1 MQNDREYNSMLL
13 DYYGELLTR
22 HQQNILDEYFNED
35 LSMNEIAENYQVSKS
50 AIQDL
55 IKRSLVQLNDYEKT
69 LKLIKKDRKMNE
81 ILEQMKQ
88 ESNELLDAYIQKIEN
103 IK

>member
-1 MQNDREYNSMLL
+1 M
-13 DYYGELLTR
+13 
-22 HQQNILDEYFNED
+22 H
-35 LSMNEIAENYQVSKS
+35 EIAEHLLISKS
-50 AIQDL
+50 AVQDL
-55 IKRSLVQLNDYEKT
+55 IKRSLIQLNDYEKT

>member
-1 MQNDREYNSMLL
+1 MQNDREYNSLLL
-13 DYYGELLTR
+13 DYYGQLLTR
-22 HQQNILDEYFNED
+22 HQQDILDEYFNED
-35 LSMNEIAENYQVSKS
+35 LSMNEIAENLMISKS
-50 AIQDL
+50 AVQDL